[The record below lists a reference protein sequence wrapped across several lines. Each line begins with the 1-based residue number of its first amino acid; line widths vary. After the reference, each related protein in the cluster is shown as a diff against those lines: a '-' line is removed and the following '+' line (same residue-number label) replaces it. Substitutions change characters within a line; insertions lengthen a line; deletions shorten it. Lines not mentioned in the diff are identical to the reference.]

1 MRGGGPMLIRL
12 PARAAPL
19 AGRAAVGLL
28 VLTALALLLLA
39 CNGKGGRDADGTN
52 TTNGNKDAE
61 KILRQ
66 VVLQQADVP
75 SGLQASDEQL
85 TTNEQL
91 IASSPDPKAARREVD
106 EWGRILAFEATFQP
120 EPDAPPDMAVQAIS
134 SSASLYGD
142 AAGAGLSYAKAE
154 RSIDETDWKS
164 QHPELQDFQQ
174 QIVKKGGLADELV
187 WLRLS
192 GVSPTLN

>member
-91 IASSPDPKAARREVD
+91 VASKARMRPHSSTSRRA
-106 EWGRILAFEATFQP
+106 AFGSGL
-120 EPDAPPDMAVQAIS
+120 DA
-134 SSASLYGD
+134 
-142 AAGAGLSYAKAE
+142 
-154 RSIDETDWKS
+154 
-164 QHPELQDFQQ
+164 
-174 QIVKKGGLADELV
+174 
-187 WLRLS
+187 
-192 GVSPTLN
+192 